1 MPAPSVSILAFLELI
16 PWNRHNLNDFSLW
29 EKCHFFPIEGGE
41 KRYLAPESKPQK
53 YILWASSWELQ
64 IWILFRVTELS
75 WPLTS
80 SFTIF
85 SFLNNPHLIGIPVS
99 HISKNIFKK
108 KKKKNHGFGEEFS
121 AGEKGNY
128 CSQVQYAHR
137 PQLKF
142 SKEFWET
149 FGAYFQKERTG
160 RPWME

>member
-108 KKKKNHGFGEEFS
+108 KKKKKTMDLERSSKLERT
-121 AGEKGNY
+121 ATIA
-128 CSQVQYAHR
+128 V
-137 PQLKF
+137 KF
-142 SKEFWET
+142 SML
-149 FGAYFQKERTG
+149 TG
-160 RPWME
+160 HN